1 VTSMTGNQ
9 WPASLDAMV
18 AAPSHHE
25 VLLENEHVR
34 VLDTKL
40 GPGESTPVHTHPWP
54 SVLYVLSWSAFVRYD
69 LEGLAF
75 RSREGNNPLGGA
87 SRAALRP
94 ECRHR
99 RTAGHCRRTE
109 DREDGLSVCDSA
121 APTRQ
126 SLTAARAADTRCCG
140 GA

>member
-1 VTSMTGNQ
+1 MTSMTGNQ

-40 GPGESTPVHTHPWP
+40 GPGESTHVHTHPWP

-69 LEGLAF
+69 
-75 RSREGNNPLGGA
+75 REGNVLLDSRDWPSAPEKGTTLWAAPLGPHSARNVGTGE
-87 SRAALRP
+87 LRVIAV
-94 ECRHR
+94 ELKTGRM
-99 RTAGHCRRTE
+99 A
-109 DREDGLSVCDSA
+109 
-121 APTRQ
+121 
-126 SLTAARAADTRCCG
+126 
-140 GA
+140 